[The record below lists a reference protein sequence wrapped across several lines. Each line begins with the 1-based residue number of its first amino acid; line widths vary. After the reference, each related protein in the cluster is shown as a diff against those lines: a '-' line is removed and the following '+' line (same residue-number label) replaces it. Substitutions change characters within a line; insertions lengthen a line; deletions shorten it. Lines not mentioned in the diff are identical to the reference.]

1 MPFEK
6 NIVHRRF
13 RYPLKHLS
21 DFKLFLVCRL
31 SLAYFQSN
39 KLLSI
44 DYGWNLD
51 TYHEFVK
58 KCKRHYWWRI
68 TFWSCKSVSMLEL
81 WSRTVST
88 IYLGKASWTGMAC
101 LWRMMRIRPGGTVSK
116 LVGTIISRKLHF
128 IHTINIYAS
137 KKSNLKAHK
146 EWTIILQC
154 KFIKAQNSFRLND
167 IFKELWDRLSAK
179 FGWGKPQLSPYV
191 PTGLEMRCEKKE
203 FHWRRFFAAWIDPH
217 L

>member
-1 MPFEK
+1 MLIFSFWRFIFGGFSADIPKYLLGFRVDFFHKSKVPFEK

-101 LWRMMRIRPGGTVSK
+101 LWRMMRIRPGGTVSM
-116 LVGTIISRKLHF
+116 LVGTRISRKLHF
-128 IHTINIYAS
+128 IHTINIDAS
-137 KKSNLKAHK
+137 KKSNLKAI
-146 EWTIILQC
+146 ER
-154 KFIKAQNSFRLND
+154 NST
-167 IFKELWDRLSAK
+167 FKM
-179 FGWGKPQLSPYV
+179 QI
-191 PTGLEMRCEKKE
+191 
-203 FHWRRFFAAWIDPH
+203 H
-217 L
+217 